1 MAKLYSY
8 RPSLSLNRDKNT
20 CLKRHVSTG
29 IADADAGTRAHLVQY
44 MKLIIQTDNSFL
56 FLSKKCV
63 TYLVVP
69 NNCTVPS
76 KYFQIYFYSG

>member
-8 RPSLSLNRDKNT
+8 RPSLCLNRDKNT

-69 NNCTVPS
+69 NKCTVRN
-76 KYFQIYFYSG
+76 KHLQVHFYLG

>member
-44 MKLIIQTDNSFL
+44 MKLIIQTDNSFS
-56 FLSKKCV
+56 FLSKECV
-63 TYLVVP
+63 TNPGPAELGGQVG
-69 NNCTVPS
+69 NCHL
-76 KYFQIYFYSG
+76 KF